1 MVKANKKMS
10 SGDGKPSW
18 KSWLFLQAA
27 VVIYTLS
34 GVAGKYA
41 SGYPF
46 LSWQFILL
54 YGTEIFILGVYAVL
68 WQQIIK
74 KFDLSVAYAN
84 RSLAL
89 FWSMLWASL
98 LFRERVS
105 VQNLIGVAIV
115 VAGTIIV
122 SGERN
127 E

>member
-1 MVKANKKMS
+1 MEANKKTS
-10 SGDGKPSW
+10 PGESKPGW
-18 KSWLFLQAA
+18 KRWLFLQAA

-41 SGYPF
+41 SSYPIVS
-46 LSWQFILL
+46 LSFILL
-54 YGTEIFILGVYAVL
+54 YGTEIFILCVYAVF

-89 FWSMLWASL
+89 FWSMFWASI
-98 LFRERVS
+98 LFKERVS
-105 VQNLIGVAIV
+105 IQNMVGVAIV
-115 VAGTIIV
+115 VVGTIIV